1 MASDPIG
8 IYGEIDGDKV
18 EIDGGTVEIHEENV
32 EILTDFIFLG
42 SKIIKDGNYNHEIGR
57 HLLSGR
63 KVMTKLD
70 NILKTQY
77 LTLPTK
83 FHLIKAMF
91 VCLFVFSSSHMRM

>member
-18 EIDGGTVEIHEENV
+18 EIDGGKVEIHEENL

-42 SKIIKDGNYNHEIGR
+42 SKIIKDSNYNHEIKR

-63 KVMTKLD
+63 KAMTNLD

-77 LTLPTK
+77 LL
-83 FHLIKAMF
+83 
-91 VCLFVFSSSHMRM
+91 CQQSSI